1 VSISLPP
8 CERWSATKLSD
19 RTLATPEKRFL
30 IRSHLIKK
38 DFLFFIVITIAAL
51 AIGLSI
57 NFFRG
62 KSLPLAYVS
71 KEVRLEQAVKKLSQ
85 PSNPSQAPGTTLPVV
100 LTLAEFSD
108 FVENRRGIVLDARYR
123 IDHQLAHVPGALSL
137 PRDEFSDGYASL
149 KSKLQANR
157 SQPIAIYCDGK
168 DCVDSKLVQKALW
181 DLGYKQVAVFKGG
194 WSEWTAAGK
203 RKEANR

>member
-1 VSISLPP
+1 M
-8 CERWSATKLSD
+8 
-19 RTLATPEKRFL
+19 
-30 IRSHLIKK
+30 
-38 DFLFFIVITIAAL
+38 AL

-62 KSLPLAYVS
+62 KPLPLAYAS
-71 KEVRLEQAVKKLSQ
+71 KEARLAQEVKKISQ
-85 PSNPSQAPGTTLPVV
+85 LPNPVPTPATALPIA

-137 PRDEFSDGYASL
+137 PRDEFSEGYAAL